1 MSSTAASPARAS
13 GTSGARSVSR
23 WTVWRARLE
32 SPTTTYYLLLSV
44 TAVLVTIGLV
54 MVLSASMI
62 VSIKDTADGSPYS
75 IFLDQLKFAAIG
87 ASVMAVAA
95 RMSVRRWKHL
105 AVPSLVVA
113 ISMQLLVF
121 SPLGVGHQG
130 NRNWIDLQV
139 FYLQPS
145 EVGKVALVLFGAAV
159 LTRKRPLLG
168 RFQHA
173 VVPYVVPCAV
183 VVITLVMM
191 GKDLGTVLVL
201 GAITAGVLFAAGM
214 RARYFLLGGVLAG
227 AFVATAVRDSSNR
240 MARISI
246 WLDSSQCDPYGIC
259 RQPLHGRYALA
270 DGGWLGVG
278 LGASREKWLYLPEP
292 HNDFIFAIIGEELGL
307 PGTFVILG
315 LFAVLALACY
325 RLVLRTDDFFV
336 RLATA
341 GIMTWIVVQAL
352 INIGA
357 VIGMLPVIGVPLPFV
372 SSGGSSLVTTMLAA
386 GMLLSFARAEPGCAR
401 ALAQRPL
408 SVRRSLA
415 VLPRRRGRP

>member
-1 MSSTAASPARAS
+1 MSGAAAPPARAS
-13 GTSGARSVSR
+13 ATSGARSASR
-23 WTVWRARLE
+23 WTAWRARLE

-44 TAVLVTIGLV
+44 TGVLITIGLV

-87 ASVMAVAA
+87 AVVMAVAA
-95 RMSVRRWKHL
+95 RMSVRRWKQL

-113 ISMQLLVF
+113 IGMQLLVF
-121 SPLGVGHQG
+121 SPVGVGHQG

-145 EVGKVALVLFGAAV
+145 EVGKVALVLFGAAI

-183 VVITLVMM
+183 AVVTLVMM

-227 AFVATAVRDSSNR
+227 R
-240 MARISI
+240 AR
-246 WLDSSQCDPYGIC
+246 
-259 RQPLHGRYALA
+259 R
-270 DGGWLGVG
+270 DGGPGQLEPD
-278 LGASREKWLYLPEP
+278 GADQ
-292 HNDFIFAIIGEELGL
+292 H
-307 PGTFVILG
+307 
-315 LFAVLALACY
+315 LA
-325 RLVLRTDDFFV
+325 
-336 RLATA
+336 
-341 GIMTWIVVQAL
+341 GQ
-352 INIGA
+352 
-357 VIGMLPVIGVPLPFV
+357 LPVRPVRHLP
-372 SSGGSSLVTTMLAA
+372 AA
-386 GMLLSFARAEPGCAR
+386 TP
-401 ALAQRPL
+401 RP
-408 SVRRSLA
+408 VR
-415 VLPRRRGRP
+415 PRRRWLARGGTRCEPGEVALPPGAAQRLHLRDHRGGARPAGHLRHPRACSPSSRWPATAWCRGPTTSSSGSRRLAS